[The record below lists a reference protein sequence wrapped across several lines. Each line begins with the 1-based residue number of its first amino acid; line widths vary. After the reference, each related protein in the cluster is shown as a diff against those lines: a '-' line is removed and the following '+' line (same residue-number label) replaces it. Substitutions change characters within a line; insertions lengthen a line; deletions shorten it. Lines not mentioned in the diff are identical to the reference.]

1 MVSMNHIGATI
12 YVPTSEEI
20 YMSLADDPSA
30 ELLRTFTMDDTGVD
44 ATNISK
50 TIYLPASYV
59 GMFLYRDLLPTESW

>member
-1 MVSMNHIGATI
+1 MVSMNHIGAAI

-59 GMFLYRDLLPTESW
+59 GMFLYRDLLPAESW